1 MITQGIG
8 SSSSLGRCRY
18 SLNWVK
24 EVREEFVPEQS
35 KALSSEVRRLAT
47 LHFELRQKTELSF
60 FGDQQLS
67 SIRTLAVSGS
77 TLNSD
82 ETVKFINS
90 FHPKLILTYG
100 CSKIEANLIDRLPC
114 PFWNCHGGLSPD
126 YRGVMT
132 HFWPS
137 YMLEPQMTGTTLH
150 QVTQELDGG
159 RIVHQKGATLCRGDG
174 LHMLTARTTRDF
186 FNEVIPLI
194 SSCVEKNFFLLV
206 CYKKKRKAVA

>member
-1 MITQGIG
+1 M
-8 SSSSLGRCRY
+8 
-18 SLNWVK
+18 
-24 EVREEFVPEQS
+24 
-35 KALSSEVRRLAT
+35 
-47 LHFELRQKTELSF
+47 
-60 FGDQQLS
+60 
-67 SIRTLAVSGS
+67 SGS

-137 YMLEPQMTGTTLH
+137 YMLEPQMTGMTLH

-174 LHMLTARTTRDF
+174 LHMLASRTTRDF
-186 FNEVIPLI
+186 INEVITLI
-194 SSCVEKNFFLLV
+194 SSCVEKNFFPAGLLQ
-206 CYKKKRKAVA
+206 KRKGKLWLKSDWRPEQLQLIYGLFNDKIVDEYLSGKLPNTKPSLTSAFE